1 MTSFEAVG
9 EGGFTQNHPQCFRGV
24 LWERDHNEVITG
36 KTEIWMS
43 WKIGHLAY
51 NDFPN
56 LTHCPA
62 LTSGFP
68 QKLYNFNIVIFLLTW
83 KTTP

>member
-9 EGGFTQNHPQCFRGV
+9 EGGFAVERLSFRGV

-36 KTEIWMS
+36 KTETWMS

-56 LTHCPA
+56 FA
-62 LTSGFP
+62 
-68 QKLYNFNIVIFLLTW
+68 
-83 KTTP
+83 